1 MWGGEG
7 QRGGGKMSNAMS
19 HSALAV
25 REGDKGGGQGVK
37 GENTF
42 ACCMKLDAICHSSWA
57 ACSVRAL
64 GLTGLVLPL
73 PTPKSYPLLSKL
85 TLQ

>member
-1 MWGGEG
+1 MGWGGTE
-7 QRGGGKMSNAMS
+7 GGGKMSNAMS

-73 PTPKSYPLLSKL
+73 PTPKATPFSPN
-85 TLQ
+85 